1 MHLNKEIYSSCKF
14 LQSKFSIIAL
24 SSIILLLS
32 SLTFNG
38 GFNIY
43 AQEQP
48 QQQQQ
53 QPNAGSLVNSICQL
67 VRDNGLIAGL
77 VGLDQ
82 ALFIC
87 NNLNSIGSN
96 QALSQ
101 LCSTIGGLNVI
112 NMDSFC
118 NQQQAQPPTQSQSPN
133 GNNGTV
139 NTQSNAEHS
148 QGNTQSP
155 PSNSIV
161 DRILGMLFG
170 FL

>member
-1 MHLNKEIYSSCKF
+1 MQLNKKIYNSCEF
-14 LQSKFSIIAL
+14 LQAKYSIIAL
-24 SSIILLLS
+24 SSIILLLFP
-32 SLTFNG
+32 LAFNE
-38 GFNIY
+38 GFNVY
-43 AQEQP
+43 AQDQQ

-112 NMDSFC
+112 NIDSFC
-118 NQQQAQPPTQSQSPN
+118 NQQQAQAPTQSQPSN
-133 GNNGTV
+133 GSNGTA
-139 NTQSNAEHS
+139 NTQGGTDNN

-155 PSNSIV
+155 PSNSII

>member
-1 MHLNKEIYSSCKF
+1 MRSEKKIYNSCEF
-14 LQSKFSIIAL
+14 LQSKLSIIVL

-32 SLTFNG
+32 PLTFNE
-38 GFNIY
+38 GFNVS
-43 AQEQP
+43 AQE

-112 NMDSFC
+112 NIDSFC
-118 NQQQAQPPTQSQSPN
+118 NQQQAQTTSQSQSPN
-133 GNNGTV
+133 GSNGTA
-139 NTQSNAEHS
+139 NAPGGTDNN
-148 QGNTQSP
+148 QGNTQNP
-155 PSNSIV
+155 PSNSII

>member
-1 MHLNKEIYSSCKF
+1 M
-14 LQSKFSIIAL
+14 

-32 SLTFNG
+32 PLAFNE

-43 AQEQP
+43 AQEQ
-48 QQQQQ
+48 QQQLQ
-53 QPNAGSLVNSICQL
+53 QPNAGSMVNSICQL

-112 NMDSFC
+112 NIDSFC
-118 NQQQAQPPTQSQSPN
+118 SKQQAQAPTQSQSPN
-133 GNNGTV
+133 GINGTA
-139 NTQSNAEHS
+139 NTQGGPDNS

-155 PSNSIV
+155 PSNSII
-161 DRILGMLFG
+161 DRILGILFG